1 MPSKIIFQRFFSP
14 RTFHELAKQHR
25 SKSPLHVQW
34 SQTCFPLRPLFPPAA
49 LANSD
54 MCIYGRTSKD
64 PARGP
69 ERGPS
74 KIVFAWSRRPLPISG
89 TPGRRTCLSHKGPLS
104 ALFSMHGRP
113 PEDPRTEEG
122 SGREFLSP
130 LSGPIPNRV
139 KTVGGDAKGHG
150 SVPMCVCVR
159 ERERRTTACT
169 YDDSSSSSPMCL
181 TSCAMCMLRLRS
193 RFCWLLYPPK
203 LRPLPSPGTFPPPAP
218 TRHNKDGRGR

>member
-1 MPSKIIFQRFFSP
+1 MEVPPESGGGLSELVCRARFF
-14 RTFHELAKQHR
+14 FNDFIVQEL
-25 SKSPLHVQW
+25 ST
-34 SQTCFPLRPLFPPAA
+34 TCQNNTDRNPPPPTCPMVPNVFPPPPTFFPGRSE
-49 LANSD
+49 ANSD

-89 TPGRRTCLSHKGPLS
+89 APGRRTCLSHKGPLS

-139 KTVGGDAKGHG
+139 KTVGGERKGTRERAH
-150 SVPMCVCVR
+150 VCV
-159 ERERRTTACT
+159 
-169 YDDSSSSSPMCL
+169 
-181 TSCAMCMLRLRS
+181 
-193 RFCWLLYPPK
+193 
-203 LRPLPSPGTFPPPAP
+203 
-218 TRHNKDGRGR
+218 

>member
-1 MPSKIIFQRFFSP
+1 
-14 RTFHELAKQHR
+14 
-25 SKSPLHVQW
+25 
-34 SQTCFPLRPLFPPAA
+34 
-49 LANSD
+49 
-54 MCIYGRTSKD
+54 MCIYSRTSKD

-89 TPGRRTCLSHKGPLS
+89 APGRRTCLSHKGPLS

-139 KTVGGDAKGHG
+139 KTVGGGTQRDTGAC
-150 SVPMCVCVR
+150 PCVC

-203 LRPLPSPGTFPPPAP
+203 LRPPPSPGTFPPPAP